1 MKTWLTSG
9 GISIIRILS
18 GRSKVFLITKGMKN
32 ILVDTGLGIEW
43 KLLRLR
49 LNKLTVY
56 HIDCLIL
63 THSHFD
69 HAGNAARIRKA
80 FRTPVI
86 IHGNEA
92 HFLKSGTSPVP
103 DGTFTYS
110 KAIMKTLSGI
120 SSSIGRYRSCRH
132 DILVGSRY
140 ELNNFGIDAY
150 ILHTP
155 GHTAGSVSIV
165 IDNEIAIVGD
175 TMFGIFPGSVFPPFA
190 EDPRQLINSW
200 GQLLDTGCSLFLPS
214 HGSANTRE
222 LVQKEYHKR
231 R

>member
-1 MKTWLTSG
+1 
-9 GISIIRILS
+9 
-18 GRSKVFLITKGMKN
+18 
-32 ILVDTGLGIEW
+32 
-43 KLLRLR
+43 
-49 LNKLTVY
+49 
-56 HIDCLIL
+56 
-63 THSHFD
+63 
-69 HAGNAARIRKA
+69 
-80 FRTPVI
+80 VI

-103 DGTFTYS
+103 DGTVTYS
-110 KAIMKTLSGI
+110 KAIIKMLSGI
-120 SSSIGRYRSCRH
+120 SSSIGKYRSCRH
-132 DILVGSRY
+132 DILVESRY
-140 ELNNFGIDAY
+140 ELGNFGIDAY

-165 IDNEIAIVGD
+165 INDEIAIVGD